1 MKKITK
7 VIKKIIFSVLIPY
20 SYNLLAK
27 SMNLIIPINF
37 VTVGALTIFGVHS
50 LFFLIA
56 LLFICF

>member
-7 VIKKIIFSVLIPY
+7 VIKKIIFSVLILY

-37 VTVGALTIFGVHS
+37 VTVGSLTIFGVHS

>member
-7 VIKKIIFSVLIPY
+7 VIKKIIFSVLILY

-37 VTVGALTIFGVHS
+37 VTVGVLTIFGVHS